1 MTTPLTKCYALEGMY
16 LRKLAGTPERLLI
29 AQSAQEAAFL
39 RRLPV
44 CRRTYAVVVV
54 GKDEAVVAAAVEGPD
69 GVAASSIPTGV
80 SLTLIYV

>member
-1 MTTPLTKCYALEGMY
+1 MTTALTKCYALEGMY
-16 LRKLAGTPERLLI
+16 LRKPAGTPERLLI
-29 AQSAQEAAFL
+29 AKSADETAFL
-39 RRLPV
+39 RRPPV
-44 CRRTYAVVVV
+44 CRHTYAVVVV